1 MGRRD
6 RVIRGCGFACVIV
19 TLLCSGCVSVG
30 GPLGF
35 IQTAVDPDSRQR
47 QCGSTASGWPR
58 FERVLIIVFENQ
70 NFEDVINDYRF
81 QALAKDGASFTHFQG
96 LFHPSYSNYLAMVS
110 GRKIVTHFDSQVNV
124 EGPTIGDRLA
134 AKQKTWKNYTEGY
147 PKGLGCF
154 TGDSLD
160 RYTRKHVPFMSFV
173 NGKKER
179 CEPIANAEEFEKD
192 VRAGSLPHYA
202 FYSPDL
208 DHDGHDPVGHP
219 RAGLG
224 KAARWL
230 TGFLKQYRPSLKNTL
245 VVVTFDESRND
256 DGVFDN
262 HIYTVF
268 LGDMVKPGE
277 YDTPYNHYNVLATV
291 ADNFGVGRVG
301 DGDSC
306 AVPIEEVW
314 R

>member
-1 MGRRD
+1 M
-6 RVIRGCGFACVIV
+6 VMLV
-19 TLLCSGCVSVG
+19 CSGCVSIG

-35 IQTAVDPDSRQR
+35 IHTAVEPDSREP
-47 QCGSTASGWPR
+47 QCGSRASGWPR
-58 FERVLIIVFENQ
+58 FEHVLIIVFENQ
-70 NFEDVINDYRF
+70 NFYDVINHYQF
-81 QALAKDGASFTHFQG
+81 QALAKEGATFTRFQG

-110 GRKIVTHFDSQVNV
+110 GRKIVTRFDSQVNAD
-124 EGPTIGDRLA
+124 GPTIGDRLVA
-134 AKQKTWKNYTEGY
+134 EKKTWKNYAEGY

-154 TGDSLD
+154 NGDSHE
-160 RYTRKHVPFMSFV
+160 RYVRKHVPFMTFV
-173 NGKKER
+173 NGKTE
-179 CEPIANAEEFEKD
+179 CGSIVNAEEFEKD
-192 VRAGSLPHYA
+192 VQAGALPHYA

-208 DHDGHDPVGHP
+208 DHDGHDPVRHP
-219 RAGLG
+219 RTGLS

-230 TGFLKQYRPSLKNTL
+230 TSFLKQYRPSLKNTL
-245 VVVTFDESRND
+245 IVVTFDESRND
-256 DGVFDN
+256 DGEFKN

-277 YDTPYNHYNVLATV
+277 YDSPYNHYNVLATI

-306 AVPIEEVW
+306 ARPIEGVW